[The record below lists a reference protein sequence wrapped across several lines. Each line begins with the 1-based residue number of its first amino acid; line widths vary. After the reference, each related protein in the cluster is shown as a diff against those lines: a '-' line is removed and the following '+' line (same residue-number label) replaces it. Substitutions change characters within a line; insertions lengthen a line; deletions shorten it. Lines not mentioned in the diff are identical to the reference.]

1 MVKYNHSVF
10 KLVPFSDVAIKKV
23 EAIDEKFKD
32 YKAQRLET
40 NTHNLPGLLIFLLF
54 LLCI

>member
-23 EAIDEKFKD
+23 EGIDEKFKD
-32 YKAQRLET
+32 YKAQKLEI
-40 NTHNLPGLLIFLLF
+40 NMHNLPGLTILQIIF
-54 LLCI
+54 